1 MREILTYG
9 SVRGVPGNRHPYR
22 DYVVNR
28 TSSRLRSLPTTVV
41 PNTYDAS
48 AGRQS

>member
-22 DYVVNR
+22 DTPPNPPL
-28 TSSRLRSLPTTVV
+28 RLRRGGQGGE
-41 PNTYDAS
+41 A
-48 AGRQS
+48 RQGGKATCC